1 MIIIAAVAYG
11 GYVFVP
17 VAYQAYLF
25 KDLMQHDVDVAATQG
40 YKPSWVGEQLTK
52 SLPEYE
58 IPQDAIITPTQLDNR
73 IAVRFQ
79 YEWRDDS
86 DHWFRSYGNE
96 QWEFDGNGL
105 MRRREASINDVP
117 IASGQRKFLWPAGP
131 RPAHHPGLTELGM

>member
-1 MIIIAAVAYG
+1 MNVPRSNERGSARLKFLLVMIIIAAVAYG

-73 IAVRFQ
+73 IAVRVQFTRPLEFPGYTYQ
-79 YEWRDDS
+79 YEF
-86 DHWFRSYGNE
+86 DHTAKSTPFI
-96 QWEFDGNGL
+96 
-105 MRRREASINDVP
+105 SI
-117 IASGQRKFLWPAGP
+117 K
-131 RPAHHPGLTELGM
+131 

>member
-11 GYVFVP
+11 GYVFIP

-40 YKPSWVGEQLTK
+40 YKPSWVSEQLTK

-73 IAVRFQ
+73 IAVRVQFTRPLEFPGYTYQ
-79 YEWRDDS
+79 YEF
-86 DHWFRSYGNE
+86 DHTAKSTPFI
-96 QWEFDGNGL
+96 
-105 MRRREASINDVP
+105 SI
-117 IASGQRKFLWPAGP
+117 K
-131 RPAHHPGLTELGM
+131 

>member
-1 MIIIAAVAYG
+1 MNVPRSNERGSARLKFLLVMIIIAAVAYG

-73 IAVRFQ
+73 IAVRVQFTRPLEFPGYTYQ
-79 YEWRDDS
+79 YEF
-86 DHWFRSYGNE
+86 DHTAKSTPF
-96 QWEFDGNGL
+96 
-105 MRRREASINDVP
+105 I
-117 IASGQRKFLWPAGP
+117 
-131 RPAHHPGLTELGM
+131 

>member
-1 MIIIAAVAYG
+1 MNVPRSNERGSARLKFLLVMIIIAAVAYG

-25 KDLMQHDVDVAATQG
+25 KDLMQHDVDVAASQG

-73 IAVRFQ
+73 IAVRVQFTRPLEFPGYTYQ
-79 YEWRDDS
+79 YEF
-86 DHWFRSYGNE
+86 DHTAKSTPFI
-96 QWEFDGNGL
+96 
-105 MRRREASINDVP
+105 SI
-117 IASGQRKFLWPAGP
+117 K
-131 RPAHHPGLTELGM
+131 

>member
-11 GYVFVP
+11 GYEFVP

-58 IPQDAIITPTQLDNR
+58 IPQDAHHYADATRQSHR
-73 IAVRFQ
+73 GACAVYSPVR
-79 YEWRDDS
+79 
-86 DHWFRSYGNE
+86 
-96 QWEFDGNGL
+96 
-105 MRRREASINDVP
+105 V
-117 IASGQRKFLWPAGP
+117 SGIHLSVRV
-131 RPAHHPGLTELGM
+131 

>member
-1 MIIIAAVAYG
+1 MNVSRSNERGSARLKFLLVMIIIAAVAYG

-73 IAVRFQ
+73 IAVRVQFTRPLEFPGYTYQ
-79 YEWRDDS
+79 YEF
-86 DHWFRSYGNE
+86 DHTAKSTPFI
-96 QWEFDGNGL
+96 
-105 MRRREASINDVP
+105 SI
-117 IASGQRKFLWPAGP
+117 K
-131 RPAHHPGLTELGM
+131 

>member
-1 MIIIAAVAYG
+1 MDTRRSNERGSARLKFLLVVLTLGAVGYA

-73 IAVRFQ
+73 IAVRVQFTRPLEFPGYTYQ
-79 YEWRDDS
+79 YEF
-86 DHWFRSYGNE
+86 DHTAKSTPFI
-96 QWEFDGNGL
+96 
-105 MRRREASINDVP
+105 SI
-117 IASGQRKFLWPAGP
+117 K
-131 RPAHHPGLTELGM
+131 